1 MADVI
6 NLVQSR
12 TGLTAN
18 GRNQELILAYI
29 EQNASDVLI
38 EKIKKSRKT
47 LGQCMNFIISQAKK
61 KAFNNCA
68 MVEDKEVFGWAMHY
82 FEEDSVWVDEI
93 KTPAA
98 KIVTQGTVKKP
109 EPVKKETVKKE
120 PAKAELLVGQMNF
133 FDFLGGGNENT

>member
-38 EKIKKSRKT
+38 EKIKASRKT
-47 LGQCMNFIISQAKK
+47 LGQCMSFIINQARK
-61 KAFNNCA
+61 KAMNGCA
-68 MVEDKEVFGWAMHY
+68 MVEDKEVFGWAMHF
-82 FEEDSVWVDEI
+82 FEEDSIKANEI
-93 KTPAA
+93 QAPAA
-98 KIVTQGTVKKP
+98 KILAPAKVEKK
-109 EPVKKETVKKE
+109 EPVKKEPAEVK
-120 PAKAELLVGQMNF
+120 PLDGQMNI
-133 FDFLGGGNENT
+133 FDFLGGGNEDT